1 MAVASPRSSR
11 SSSAS
16 FASSR
21 GGRFDRKIPLLHVQR
36 VTSMRQTMTGCIQKR
51 HAATCIRACW
61 IVGRKAGAG
70 SGRQS
75 LNLSA
80 HEKIGSELVSTDE
93 RPPVSTAGTMG
104 TVQAVYVLQS
114 RRIQSRG
121 RLQLGEHGNHSADMP
136 DWCDL
141 HRPYQVA
148 QFDL

>member
-1 MAVASPRSSR
+1 MYQSVLDC
-11 SSSAS
+11 
-16 FASSR
+16 
-21 GGRFDRKIPLLHVQR
+21 GEE
-36 VTSMRQTMTGCIQKR
+36 
-51 HAATCIRACW
+51 
-61 IVGRKAGAG
+61 
-70 SGRQS
+70 SGRWQWAPAHARGCAS

-121 RLQLGEHGNHSADMP
+121 RLQLGEHGNHKADMP